1 MELSLLSHACLVIG
15 YTDRLFE
22 EAARLSEPTAS
33 AANWLHVIVEL
44 DVFQLV
50 AADHRLLYW

>member
-1 MELSLLSHACLVIG
+1 M
-15 YTDRLFE
+15 FE